1 MLNKMLNFLVLP
13 QVLFN
18 KFTINFD
25 DMPMSSSSRTVRH
38 TKQKGEHRGTSYHTD
53 NR

>member
-1 MLNKMLNFLVLP
+1 MLNKMFNLQVLP
-13 QVLFN
+13 QVLFD
-18 KFTINFD
+18 KFTNFY

-38 TKQKGEHRGTSYHTD
+38 TKQKGEHRGNLYHTN

>member
-1 MLNKMLNFLVLP
+1 MLNKMFNLQVLP
-13 QVLFN
+13 QVLFD
-18 KFTINFD
+18 KLINFY

-38 TKQKGEHRGTSYHTD
+38 TKQKGEHRGNLYHTD